1 MYESA
6 SVLYYTIVLSS
17 NILHGSAQYCMVL
30 ICIVTLEVILSD
42 GVMGKNPN
50 FVCVQVDPKELV
62 YVQVCDN
69 NEKASLQSM
78 CLEIP

>member
-1 MYESA
+1 
-6 SVLYYTIVLSS
+6 
-17 NILHGSAQYCMVL
+17 MVHL
-30 ICIVTLEVILSD
+30 AK
-42 GVMGKNPN
+42 GKNPN

-78 CLEIP
+78 CLEIT